1 MRRMD
6 QCETRARA
14 LERLTRRVKNA
25 PMPLYRA
32 TALIAVMLAV
42 FLCAGYAADEDVEND
57 PALPQQ
63 AASEELPS

>member
-1 MRRMD
+1 MRRTD

-42 FLCAGYAADEDVEND
+42 FLCAGYAAGEDAED
-57 PALPQQ
+57 DQEYQQ
-63 AASEELPS
+63 AASEDSPS

>member
-42 FLCAGYAADEDVEND
+42 FLCAGYAAGEHVDDDQEFSQAVSED
-57 PALPQQ
+57 
-63 AASEELPS
+63 SPS